1 MEVILLENIKNLGKL
16 GETVKVRDGY
26 GRNFLLPN
34 KKALRANKENIALV
48 NSKKN
53 ELQKKEN
60 EQKKI
65 FIELAKKIKNKSIK
79 FNRQCKENGEL
90 YASIKPKEISNSIL
104 EQLKLEVNPSQIVLK
119 EELKKVGKYIV
130 ETVSHADVS
139 ANFNILINKI
149 DSK

>member
-1 MEVILLENIKNLGKL
+1 MQVILLENIKNLGKL

-60 EQKKI
+60 EQKH
-65 FIELAKKIKNKSIK
+65 FPE
-79 FNRQCKENGEL
+79 
-90 YASIKPKEISNSIL
+90 
-104 EQLKLEVNPSQIVLK
+104 
-119 EELKKVGKYIV
+119 
-130 ETVSHADVS
+130 
-139 ANFNILINKI
+139 
-149 DSK
+149 